1 MRLRY
6 CVIGAGVVAPLHLQA
21 IAALDDVELVGISA
35 LDRELAAAR
44 AQEAGCASFH
54 DHRELLALEPD
65 VVVVCTPH
73 PSHPAL
79 VVESLEAGAHVLVE
93 KPLAVEVREADAMV
107 DAADRVGRLLG
118 VCFQQR
124 FRPVIAAARE
134 LIVSGRLGELVRV
147 SIVDPLYRPNS
158 YYRTADWRGTW
169 QGEGGGVLMNQAPH
183 TLDLLCH
190 LAGPPSTVWGI
201 SRRRSQ
207 PMEAEDTAL
216 ALLEYPNGAVGT
228 LAVSTTEPG
237 VQRIELVGDRG
248 RIEIV
253 GETFAHQRFEPP
265 LSEHLATSTEMFAQP
280 TLVSESVALPTG
292 RGDHLDVHRDFA
304 AAIRT
309 GEAPR
314 VPARDAL
321 WSLELA
327 NAIVLSSHA
336 GHAVPLPVD
345 REAYAA
351 LLADLR
357 AGRVTTP

>member
-1 MRLRY
+1 MTLRY
-6 CVIGAGVVAPLHLQA
+6 GVIGAGVVAPLHLQA

-35 LDRELAAAR
+35 LDRERANAL
-44 AQEAGCASFH
+44 AQEAGCPFFGEP
-54 DHRELLALEPD
+54 RELLALEPD

-79 VVESLEAGAHVLVE
+79 AIEALEAGAHVLVE
-93 KPLAVEVREADAMV
+93 KPLAVQVREADAMI

-124 FRPVIAAARE
+124 FRPAIAAACG
-134 LIVSGRLGELVRV
+134 LIASGRLGELVRV

-158 YYRTADWRGTW
+158 YYGTAGWRGTW
-169 QGEGGGVLMNQAPH
+169 EGEGGGVLMNQAPH

-190 LAGPPSTVWGI
+190 LAGPPSTVWGM

-207 PMEAEDTAL
+207 PMEAEDTAT
-216 ALLEYPNGAVGT
+216 ALLEYPGGAVGT

-253 GETFAHQRFEPP
+253 GETFAFERFEPP
-265 LSEHLATSTEMFAQP
+265 LSEHLRTAAEMFEQP
-280 TLVSESVALPTG
+280 AIVSESVALPPG
-292 RGDHLDVHRDFA
+292 RGDHLDVHQDFA

-309 GEAPR
+309 GVVPR

-327 NAIVLSSHA
+327 NAIVLSTHA

-345 REAYAA
+345 RDAYAA

-357 AGRVTTP
+357 SGKVKTP